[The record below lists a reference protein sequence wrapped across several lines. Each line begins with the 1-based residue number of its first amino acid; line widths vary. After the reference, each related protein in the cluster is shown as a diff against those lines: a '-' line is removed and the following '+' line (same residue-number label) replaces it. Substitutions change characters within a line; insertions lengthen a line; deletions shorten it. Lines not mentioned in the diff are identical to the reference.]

1 MIGKPIG
8 PNCPIMI
15 YCSLIPLYYWTKLS
29 NNDLLPI
36 NNLST
41 IGQLGKM
48 LYNAIKTI
56 FNITLYER
64 GFVTMDL
71 KTKEYLKQC
80 FGIGERVIALAE
92 SAENDA
98 EKVFEKIDGN
108 KQLNQLKVIKAMQ
121 DNKLSDSHFNGT
133 TGYGYDDRG
142 REVLDSVYAD
152 VFKAEDALVRHQ
164 IVSGTQALALC
175 LFGNL
180 RPGDELAAV
189 TGKPYDTLEEVIG
202 IRGEN
207 CGSLKEFGV
216 SYKQVEL
223 TPGGKPDIEKIKA
236 AVSSKTKMAMIQRSR
251 GYSWRDALCIEDI
264 KRTIEAVKSVN
275 KNTIIMVDNCYGEFV
290 EEVEP
295 IEVGADIIAGS
306 LIKNPG
312 GGLAVTGG
320 YIAGKRELVEQAA
333 YRLTSPGLG
342 KEVGA
347 TLGNNRLMFQGLFMA
362 PHVVAESLKGAVF
375 CAALMERAGFETLP
389 SIDSKRSDII
399 QAVKFNNEESL
410 IAFCQGI
417 QQGSPVD
424 SYVTPQPWD
433 MPGYDSP
440 VIMAAGAFVQG
451 ASIELSADAPIKAP
465 YIAYMQGGLVYEH
478 VKLGNMISLQKLF
491 DKGMVK

>member
-1 MIGKPIG
+1 M
-8 PNCPIMI
+8 NF
-15 YCSLIPLYYWTKLS
+15 
-29 NNDLLPI
+29 
-36 NNLST
+36 
-41 IGQLGKM
+41 
-48 LYNAIKTI
+48 KT
-56 FNITLYER
+56 R
-64 GFVTMDL
+64 Q
-71 KTKEYLKQC
+71 YLKQN
-80 FGIGERVIALAE
+80 FEINDRVIELALQ
-92 SAENDA
+92 AENDA
-98 EKVFEKIDGN
+98 KKVFEHIDQV
-108 KQLNQLKVIKAMQ
+108 KEINQLKVIKAMQ

-142 REVLDSVYAD
+142 REVLDSVYAN
-152 VFKAEDALVRHQ
+152 VFRAEDALVRHQ
-164 IVSGTQALALC
+164 IVSGTQAISLC

-180 RPGDELAAV
+180 RPGDELVAV

-223 TPGGKPDIEKIKA
+223 TKDGRPDLEGIKST
-236 AVSSKTKMAMIQRSR
+236 VSGKTKMAMVQRSR

-264 KRTIEAVKSVN
+264 KDIIKTIREVN
-275 KNTIIMVDNCYGEFV
+275 DDIIVLVDNCYGEFV
-290 EEVEP
+290 EEIEP

-320 YIAGKRELVEQAA
+320 YIAGKRELIEQAA

-347 TLGNNRLMFQGLFMA
+347 SLGNNRLMFQGLFMS
-362 PHVVAESLKGAVF
+362 PHVVSESLKGAVF

-389 SIDSKRSDII
+389 SVNSRRSDII
-399 QAVKFNNEESL
+399 QAVKFNNKDSL

-417 QQGSPVD
+417 QKGSPVD
-424 SYVTPQPWD
+424 AYVTPQPWD
-433 MPGYDSP
+433 MPGYDSQ

-451 ASIELSADAPIKAP
+451 SSIELSADAPIKEP

-478 VKLGNMISLQKLF
+478 VKLGNMIALQKLF
-491 DKGMVK
+491 NQGMIK

>member
-1 MIGKPIG
+1 M
-8 PNCPIMI
+8 N
-15 YCSLIPLYYWTKLS
+15 
-29 NNDLLPI
+29 
-36 NNLST
+36 
-41 IGQLGKM
+41 
-48 LYNAIKTI
+48 
-56 FNITLYER
+56 
-64 GFVTMDL
+64 L
-71 KTKEYLKQC
+71 KTREYLKKH
-80 FGIGERVIALAE
+80 FEIEDRVIELAE
-92 SAENDA
+92 EAENEA
-98 EKVFEKIDGN
+98 KSVFESIDEV
-108 KQLNQLKVIKAMQ
+108 KQINQLKVIKAMQ

-142 REVLDSVYAD
+142 RDVLDSVYAN
-152 VFKAEDALVRHQ
+152 VFGAEDALVRHQ
-164 IVSGTQALALC
+164 IVSGTQALTLC

-180 RPGDELAAV
+180 RPGDELVAV

-207 CGSLKEFGV
+207 CGSLKEFGI
-216 SYKQVEL
+216 SFKQVEL
-223 TPGGKPDIEKIKA
+223 RQDGKPDLEKIRA
-236 AVSSKTKMAMIQRSR
+236 TVSSKTKMAMIQRSR
-251 GYSWRDALCIEDI
+251 GYSWRDALLIEDI
-264 KRTIEAVKSVN
+264 KNIIEIIREVN
-275 KNTIIMVDNCYGEFV
+275 SDIIVMVDNCYGEFV
-290 EEVEP
+290 EEKEP
-295 IEVGADIIAGS
+295 IEVGADLVAGS

-347 TLGNNRLMFQGLFMA
+347 SLGNNRLMFQGLFMA

-375 CAALMERAGFETLP
+375 CAALMKLAGFETLP
-389 SIDSKRSDII
+389 SVKSKRSDII
-399 QAVKFNNEESL
+399 QAIKFNSEDCL

-417 QQGSPVD
+417 QKGSPVD

-451 ASIELSADAPIKAP
+451 SSIELSADAPIKAP

-478 VKLGNMISLQKLF
+478 VKLGNIIALQKLF
-491 DKGMVK
+491 AQGMIKKT

>member
-1 MIGKPIG
+1 
-8 PNCPIMI
+8 
-15 YCSLIPLYYWTKLS
+15 
-29 NNDLLPI
+29 
-36 NNLST
+36 
-41 IGQLGKM
+41 
-48 LYNAIKTI
+48 
-56 FNITLYER
+56 
-64 GFVTMDL
+64 MDL
-71 KTKEYLKQC
+71 RTKEYLKQH
-80 FGIGERVIALAE
+80 FEIEDRVIELADR
-92 SAENDA
+92 AENDA
-98 EKVFEKIDGN
+98 KKVFESIDQI
-108 KQLNQLKVIKAMQ
+108 KQINQLKVIKAMQ

-142 REVLDSVYAD
+142 RDILDSVYAN
-152 VFKAEDALVRHQ
+152 VFGAEDALVRHQ

-180 RPGDELAAV
+180 RPGDELVAV

-216 SYKQVEL
+216 SYRQVEL
-223 TPGGKPDIEKIKA
+223 KPDGKPDLEKISSA
-236 AVSSKTKMAMIQRSR
+236 ISSKTKMAIIQRSR
-251 GYSWRDALCIEDI
+251 GYSWRDALCINEI
-264 KRTIEAVKSVN
+264 KNIIQTVKKVDSG
-275 KNTIIMVDNCYGEFV
+275 IIVMVDNCYGEFV
-290 EEVEP
+290 EETEP
-295 IEVGADIIAGS
+295 IEAGADIVAGS

-320 YIAGKRELVEQAA
+320 YIAGRKHLVEQAA

-347 TLGNNRLMFQGLFMA
+347 SLGNNRLMFQGLFMA

-375 CAALMERAGFETLP
+375 CAALMDHAGFETLP
-389 SIDSKRSDII
+389 SVNSKRSDII
-399 QAVKFNNEESL
+399 QSVKFNNADSL

-417 QQGSPVD
+417 QKGSPVD

-451 ASIELSADAPIKAP
+451 SSIELSADAPIKEP

-478 VKLGNMISLQKLF
+478 VKLGNIIALQKLF
-491 DKGMVK
+491 NQGMIKKSY